1 MKTYRLIFSTK
12 LKNRL
17 TSITEYVFESSKSAE
32 IAKKHINSVKSS
44 IQILKTFPLFGR
56 EAMEFG
62 ADIRKLV
69 VLDYTLL
76 YSINESEERIEIL
89 NIFRENLP

>member
-12 LKNRL
+12 FKNRL
-17 TSITEYVFESSKSAE
+17 TSITEYVFERSKSAE

-44 IQILKTFPLFGR
+44 IQILKTFPLLGR

-62 ADIRKLV
+62 ANIRKLV